1 MRKIVAILRPNKFEK
16 IKETLANEGFAQM
29 TLCKVLG
36 YGRQQGQT
44 YYYRGEKAVIKF
56 RPKVKIELIVDDEKV
71 DQVTDTILKVCNTG
85 LLGDGKIFI
94 YPVTEVALPM
104 KNEMTR
110 ERAI

>member
-1 MRKIVAILRPNKFEK
+1 MKKIAAILRPNKFEK
-16 IKETLANEGFAQM
+16 IKETLASEGFTQM
-29 TLCKVLG
+29 TLSKVLG
-36 YGRQQGQT
+36 YGRQKGQT

-56 RPKVKIELIVDDEKV
+56 RPKVKLELIVNDEKV
-71 DQVTDTILKVCNTG
+71 NKVTEIIMKVCNTG

-94 YPVTEVALPM
+94 YPVTEVVLPE